1 MDISI
6 IINLGLVAI
15 LIGLTAFFVGSEFA
29 VVKVRMSRI
38 EQLVTEGNK
47 KAIAAKRIVTNLDY
61 YLSACQLGIT
71 VTALGLGALG
81 EPTIEKILHPIFDE
95 WGLSAA
101 VSTFISFALALSI
114 MTFLHVVIGELAP
127 KTLAIQF
134 AERMTLM
141 LSRPLVA
148 FGTVLFPLIWLLNG
162 SAQVLL
168 RMFGVKPA
176 GHEQAHS
183 EEELKI
189 IMTQS
194 FQSGEI
200 NQTELAYMQ
209 NIFAFDERVAKDV
222 MVPRTQIIVVDSE
235 MSPEEFL
242 QLTDEHR
249 YTRYPV
255 TEDSNK
261 DNIIGFLNA
270 KELVTHIAL
279 NRLNTLKEHI
289 HDIYVIHETT
299 PLHDALVK
307 MQKNGVHMALV
318 IDEYGGT
325 AGIITMEDILEE
337 IVGEIRDEFDEDEV
351 EDISEQASDEYLIN
365 GRVLLSLLEERFG
378 ISFENSENVDT
389 IGGWLQI
396 RANLIDGMSEPVDH
410 GDHRWYINESDNHQI
425 LSVTLKL
432 NVNVQKDADEES
444 ENEN

>member
-1 MDISI
+1 MDIY
-6 IINLGLVAI
+6 INLVLVAI

-38 EQLVTEGNK
+38 DQLVAEGNK

-71 VTALGLGALG
+71 VTALGLGLLG
-81 EPTIEKILHPIFDE
+81 EPTVERMLHPLFDE
-95 WGLSAA
+95 WGVPDA
-101 VSTFISFALALSI
+101 VSTFISYALALSI

-141 LSRPLVA
+141 MSRPLVA
-148 FGTVLFPLIWLLNG
+148 FGRVLFPLIWLLNG

-168 RMFGVKPA
+168 RMVGVKPA

-194 FQSGEI
+194 YQSGEI

-222 MVPRTQIIVVDSE
+222 MVPRTQIIVVDAE
-235 MSPEEFL
+235 MSPEQFL

-255 TEDSNK
+255 TEDLDK

-270 KELVTHIAL
+270 KELVTHIAM
-279 NRLNTLKEHI
+279 NRLQSLKEHI

-351 EDISEQASDEYLIN
+351 EDIAEQAPDEYLIN
-365 GRVLLSLLEERFG
+365 GRVLLSVLEERFG
-378 ISFENSENVDT
+378 LSFENSENVDT

-432 NVNVQKDADEES
+432 GINNPDKASDS
-444 ENEN
+444 EASDN